1 MKKRYRLTSNV
12 ECNDPD
18 NWQTRRD
25 QAVQLVI
32 PLKEV
37 VELIQRGLMNLA
49 MSAFTQL
56 AEQVMGCEVTAL
68 VGPKIRWTRGGRKCA
83 GAVSLAIA
91 W

>member
-1 MKKRYRLTSNV
+1 MKKRYQIDKQHAVQQFRQLANQ
-12 ECNDPD
+12 E
-18 NWQTRRD
+18 D

-32 PLKEV
+32 PLKEA
-37 VELIQRGLMNLA
+37 VELIQRGLMSLA

-68 VGPKIRWTRGGRKCA
+68 VGSKIRWTRGERKCA
-83 GAVSLAIA
+83 GAVSVAIA